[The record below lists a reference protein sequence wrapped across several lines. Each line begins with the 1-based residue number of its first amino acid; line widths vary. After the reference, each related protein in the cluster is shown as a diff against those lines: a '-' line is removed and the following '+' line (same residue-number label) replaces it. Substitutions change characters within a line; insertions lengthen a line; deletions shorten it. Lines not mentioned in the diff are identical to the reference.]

1 MGDAAIAIRDVTKRY
16 DAVVAVDALTLSV
29 PRGSIYGFIGPNGS
43 GKTTL
48 FNLISGAVPV
58 TAGEILFDGANIETT
73 PAHVRAKL
81 GIKRTFQNIRLF
93 NDLSVLDNVLVGQ
106 HPVASTGIASLYR
119 RWSAQERAQRAA
131 AAELLASL
139 GLRELAERQ
148 AGELAYGEKR
158 LVEIARAVASGPRL
172 LLLDEPTSG
181 MNAREADGVVAAVRA
196 IAARRMTILIIEH
209 HLPVVKDL
217 AERVSVLNFGK
228 KVAEDTPRGVLRDP
242 AVVEA
247 YLGAAVDA

>member
-1 MGDAAIAIRDVTKRY
+1 MILELKQLTKRY
-16 DAVVAVDALTLSV
+16 GGLTAVDGVDLSV
-29 PRGSIYGFIGPNGS
+29 AEHSVHAIIGPNGS

-58 TAGEILFDGANIETT
+58 TAGEILFDGARIETM

-93 NDLSVLDNVLVGQ
+93 NDLSVLDNVLVGE
-106 HPVASTGIASLYR
+106 HPVASTCIASLYR
-119 RWSAQERAQRAA
+119 RWSAQERAQREA

-139 GLRELAERQ
+139 GLRELAQRQ
-148 AGELAYGEKR
+148 AGELAYGVKR
-158 LVEIARAVASGPRL
+158 LVEIARAVASDPRL

-181 MNAREADGVVAAVRA
+181 MNAREAEDVVAAVRA
-196 IAARRMTILIIEH
+196 IAARRMSILIIEH

-217 AERVSVLNFGK
+217 AERVTVLNFGK
-228 KVAEDTPRGVLRDP
+228 KVAEDTPTGVLRDP

-247 YLGAAVDA
+247 YLGSEVEA

>member
-1 MGDAAIAIRDVTKRY
+1 MILQLERLSKRFGGLT
-16 DAVVAVDALTLSV
+16 AVDGIDLAV
-29 PRGSIYGFIGPNGS
+29 AEHGVHAIIGPNGS

-48 FNLISGAVPV
+48 FNLISGAIAP
-58 TAGEILFDGANIETT
+58 TAGRITFGGARIDER
-73 PAHVRAKL
+73 PAHERARL

-93 NDLSVLDNVLVGQ
+93 NELSVLENVMVGQ
-106 HPVASTGIASLYR
+106 HPVAVTGITSLYR
-119 RWSAQERAQRAA
+119 RWGAAERAQREAA
-131 AAELLASL
+131 MEILASL
-139 GLRELAERQ
+139 GLAGLAQRQ

-181 MNAREADGVVAAVRA
+181 MNAREAEEVVAAVRK

-217 AERVSVLNFGK
+217 AERVTVLNFGK
-228 KVAEDTPRGVLRDP
+228 KVAEDTPAGVLSHP
-242 AVVEA
+242 EVIEA
-247 YLGAAVDA
+247 YLGATVSA

>member
-1 MGDAAIAIRDVTKRY
+1 MILELKQLTKRY
-16 DAVVAVDALTLSV
+16 GGLTAVDAVDLSV
-29 PRGSIYGFIGPNGS
+29 AEHSVHAIIGPNGS

-48 FNLISGAVPV
+48 FNLVSGAVSV
-58 TAGEILFDGANIETT
+58 TAGEIVFDGARIERR
-73 PAHVRAKL
+73 PAHERARL

-93 NDLSVLDNVLVGQ
+93 NELSVLENVMVGQ
-106 HPVASTGIASLYR
+106 HPIANTGLTSLYTH
-119 RWSAQERAQRAA
+119 WSAKERGQRDAA
-131 AAELLASL
+131 FELLASL
-139 GLRELAERQ
+139 RLAQLARRQ

-181 MNAREADGVVAAVRA
+181 MNAREAEQVVAAVRA
-196 IAARRMTILIIEH
+196 IAARKMTILIIEH

-228 KVAEDTPRGVLRDP
+228 KVAEDTPAGVLRDP

-247 YLGAAVDA
+247 YLGSEVQA

>member
-1 MGDAAIAIRDVTKRY
+1 MILELTRLTKRY
-16 DAVVAVDALTLSV
+16 GGLTAVDAVDLAVAEHSV
-29 PRGSIYGFIGPNGS
+29 HAIIGPNGS

-48 FNLISGAVPV
+48 FNLISGAVPA
-58 TAGEILFDGANIETT
+58 TSGAITYGGARIERQ
-73 PAHVRAKL
+73 PAHERARR

-93 NDLSVLDNVLVGQ
+93 NELTVLENVLVGQ
-106 HPVASTGIASLYR
+106 HPIASTGVASLYK
-119 RWSAQERAQRAA
+119 RWSAKERTQREMAM
-131 AAELLASL
+131 ELLGSL
-139 GLRELAERQ
+139 RLAPLAHRQ

-158 LVEIARAVASGPRL
+158 LVEMARAVASAPRL

-181 MNAREADGVVAAVRA
+181 MNAREADDVVAAVRA
-196 IAARRMTILIIEH
+196 IAARKMTILIIEH

-228 KVAEDTPRGVLRDP
+228 KVAEDTPAGVLRDP

>member
-1 MGDAAIAIRDVTKRY
+1 MILELRQLTKRY
-16 DAVVAVDALTLSV
+16 GGLTAVDGVDLAVVEHSV
-29 PRGSIYGFIGPNGS
+29 HAIIGPNGS

-58 TAGEILFDGANIETT
+58 TSGAIVYDGARIERR
-73 PAHVRAKL
+73 PAHERARL

-93 NDLSVLDNVLVGQ
+93 DELSVLENVLVGQ
-106 HPVASTGIASLYR
+106 HPIASTGLASLYD
-119 RWSAQERAQRAA
+119 RWSAAERARRDAA
-131 AAELLASL
+131 LELLASL
-139 GLRELAERQ
+139 GLGKLARRQ

-181 MNAREADGVVAAVRA
+181 MNAREADEVVAAVRA
-196 IAARRMTILIIEH
+196 MAARKMTILIIEH
-209 HLPVVKDL
+209 HLTVVKDL

-228 KVAEDTPRGVLRDP
+228 KVAEDTPAGVLADP

-247 YLGAAVDA
+247 YLGAAVEA

>member
-1 MGDAAIAIRDVTKRY
+1 MILEVKQLTKRY
-16 DAVVAVDALTLSV
+16 GGLTAVDRVDLSV
-29 PRGSIYGFIGPNGS
+29 AEHSVHAIIGPNGS

-48 FNLISGAVPV
+48 FNLVSGAVSA
-58 TAGEILFDGANIETT
+58 TSGEIVFDAERVERR
-73 PAHVRAKL
+73 PAHERARL

-93 NDLSVLDNVLVGQ
+93 NELSVLENVLVGQ
-106 HPVASTGIASLYR
+106 HSVATTGLASLYR
-119 RWSAQERAQRAA
+119 RWSAKERAQREAA
-131 AAELLASL
+131 MQLLASL
-139 GLRELAERQ
+139 GLAALAQRP

-181 MNAREADGVVAAVRA
+181 MNEREAQDVVAAVRA
-196 IAARRMTILIIEH
+196 IAARKMTILIIEH

-217 AERVSVLNFGK
+217 AQRVTVLNFGK
-228 KVAEDTPRGVLRDP
+228 KVAEDTPAGVLRDP

-247 YLGAAVDA
+247 YLGSAAEA

>member
-1 MGDAAIAIRDVTKRY
+1 MILQLKQLTKRY
-16 DAVVAVDALTLSV
+16 GGLTAVDAVDLSV
-29 PRGSIYGFIGPNGS
+29 AEHSVHAIIGPNGS

-48 FNLISGAVPV
+48 FNLISGAVPA
-58 TAGEILFDGANIETT
+58 TAGEIVFDGARIETT

-93 NDLSVLDNVLVGQ
+93 NELSVLDNVLVGQ
-106 HPVASTGIASLYR
+106 HPVATTGIASLYR
-119 RWSAQERAQRAA
+119 RWSAQERAQREA
-131 AAELLASL
+131 AAELLESL
-139 GLRELAERQ
+139 GLRELAQRQ

-158 LVEIARAVASGPRL
+158 LVEIARAEASGPRL

-181 MNAREADGVVAAVRA
+181 MNAREADEVVAAVRA
-196 IAARRMTILIIEH
+196 IAARKMTILIIEH

-217 AERVSVLNFGK
+217 AERVAVLNFGK
-228 KVAEDTPRGVLRDP
+228 KVAEDTPAGVLRDP

-247 YLGAAVDA
+247 YLGAAVEA